1 MIIEYFTNGAFVV
14 DNTTCANDHFSLAR
28 HNSDNHSIEFKANA
42 VVDGHTMLLTH
53 MQVTR
58 YGKARF
64 KDWSD
69 GSARK
74 LWMANYF
81 CRVEEAVKKQL
92 SKRNYKGAVKLRIK
106 GSWAQHDFLT
116 NRGYSVVSDTRSYE
130 DGYYTNIYEKTL

>member
-1 MIIEYFTNGAFVV
+1 MIIEYFNNGTFMV

-58 YGKARF
+58 YGKARYNG
-64 KDWSD
+64 WSE

-74 LWMANYF
+74 LWMTNYF
-81 CRVEEAVKKQL
+81 RRVEENVKKAL

-106 GSWAQHDFLT
+106 GSYAQHDLLVSL
-116 NRGYSVVSDTRSYE
+116 GYKVVPDTRSW

>member
-1 MIIEYFTNGAFVV
+1 MIIEYFSNGAFVV

-58 YGKARF
+58 YGKARYNG
-64 KDWSD
+64 WSE
-69 GSARK
+69 GCARK
-74 LWMANYF
+74 LWMTSYF
-81 CRVEEAVKKQL
+81 RRVEENVKKQL

-106 GSWAQHDFLT
+106 GSSAQHDLLVGL
-116 NRGYSVVSDTRSYE
+116 GYKVLPDTRSW
-130 DGYYTNIYEKTL
+130 DGYYTCIYEKTL